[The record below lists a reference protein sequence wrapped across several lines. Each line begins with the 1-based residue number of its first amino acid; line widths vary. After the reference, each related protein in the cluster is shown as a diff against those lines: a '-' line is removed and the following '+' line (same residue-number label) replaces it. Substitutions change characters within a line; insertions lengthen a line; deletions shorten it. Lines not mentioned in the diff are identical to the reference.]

1 MNCSGNLRML
11 FAGDETV
18 SAFGVKRH
26 DWQRKKVK
34 IFMAICAACLSI
46 VRR

>member
-1 MNCSGNLRML
+1 MW
-11 FAGDETV
+11 FASADTA
-18 SAFGVKRH
+18 SAFGVKRD

>member
-1 MNCSGNLRML
+1 ML
-11 FAGDETV
+11 FASVETA
-18 SAFGVKRH
+18 SAFGAKRD

-34 IFMAICAACLSI
+34 IFVAICGACLSI